1 MKLNAAQVSETLTQM
16 DARVLPDDHPAVGK
30 LSELF
35 GDHTFFFVDE
45 SGLKVL
51 ESTGSAEAETQAGS
65 VVSLADWSDATST
78 TLRAHQP
85 TPTGVVVVLSQS
97 RH

>member
-35 GDHTFFFVDE
+35 GDHTFFIDD

-51 ESTGSAEAETQAGS
+51 ESAESAGAETQAGS

-85 TPTGVVVVLSQS
+85 TATGVVVVLSQS
-97 RH
+97 KH

>member
-1 MKLNAAQVSETLTQM
+1 MKLDATQVKETLTQM

-30 LSELF
+30 LNELF
-35 GDHTFFFVDE
+35 GDHTFFVDE

-65 VVSLADWSDATST
+65 VVSLADWSDETSS

-85 TPTGVVVVLSQS
+85 TPTGLVVVLSQS
-97 RH
+97 KH

>member
-1 MKLNAAQVSETLTQM
+1 VNETLTQM
-16 DARVLPDDHPAVGK
+16 DARALPDDHPAVGK

-35 GDHTFFFVDE
+35 GDHTFFVDE

-51 ESTGSAEAETQAGS
+51 ESTESSESETQAGS
-65 VVSLADWSDATST
+65 VVSLAEWSDAAAS

-85 TPTGVVVVLSQS
+85 TPTGVEVVLRQS
-97 RH
+97 MHRR